1 MAKKDWFEHDQA
13 WARELESGL
22 MEYIDDLMF
31 TIEDEEGGMATV
43 TGEPFCGC
51 DTCYWREI
59 LAYVTPK
66 ILRGQQEGKT
76 KLIEID
82 ED

>member
-1 MAKKDWFEHDQA
+1 MAKKDWYEHDQA

-22 MEYIDDLMF
+22 AEYIDDLMF
-31 TIEDEEGGMATV
+31 TIEDEEGGMPTV

-59 LAYVTPK
+59 LSFVVPK
-66 ILRGQQEGKT
+66 ILRGQIDGKV
-76 KLIEID
+76 KLIEIE